1 MQRSPRA
8 PAATASSPVG
18 GGCGP
23 TAARTPTRPPSLRGA
38 VKPRI
43 WPSTRHE
50 MRASSPQEHERMSDT
65 DTKAPGEKTLHLSS
79 PKTLSLKR
87 PVEHNTVR
95 QSFSHG
101 RTKSVVVETVKRRTG
116 P

>member
-1 MQRSPRA
+1 MS
-8 PAATASSPVG
+8 G
-18 GGCGP
+18 
-23 TAARTPTRPPSLRGA
+23 
-38 VKPRI
+38 
-43 WPSTRHE
+43 
-50 MRASSPQEHERMSDT
+50 MSDT
-65 DTKAPGEKTLHLSS
+65 DTKAPSEKVGEKTLHLSS

-101 RTKSVVVETVKRRTG
+101 RTKQVVVETVKRRAGPGPAAKEANRSCPDGLGCALCSWRRCLRQPGRTG